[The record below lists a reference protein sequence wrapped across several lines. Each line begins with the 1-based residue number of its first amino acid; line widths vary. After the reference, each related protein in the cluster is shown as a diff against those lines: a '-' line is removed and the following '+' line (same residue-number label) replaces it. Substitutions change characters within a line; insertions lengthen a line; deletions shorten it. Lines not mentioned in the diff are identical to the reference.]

1 MKTHFK
7 APWGRLLRWM
17 SALVTLLIL
26 SISLPAVASLHG
38 HPVSQPILV
47 GIVLPLSIL
56 GGSALF
62 MVRGYTITS
71 DTLLIHRPLWDTVVP
86 LAQLQSVESLPS
98 LMSKSVRTCGNG
110 GLYSF
115 TGWYWNKPLG
125 HYRAFVT
132 DLKRTVVLRF
142 VTRRIIISPD
152 RPEAF
157 VEAMKTHLMPP

>member
-26 SISLPAVASLHG
+26 SISLRGFADLHG
-38 HPVSQPILV
+38 HELSQPLLVSLILP
-47 GIVLPLSIL
+47 ISIL

-62 MVRGYTITS
+62 IVRGYTITS
-71 DTLLIHRPLWDTVVP
+71 DTLLIHRPLWDTVLP
-86 LAQLQSVESLPS
+86 LAQLQSVEFLPN
-98 LMSKSVRTCGNG
+98 LMSKSMRTCGNG

-115 TGWYWNKPLG
+115 TGWFWNKPLG

-142 VTRRIIISPD
+142 ITRRIIISPD
-152 RPEAF
+152 KPEAF
-157 VEAMKTHLMPP
+157 VEALKPYLMPP